1 MLTEKESIGSRLK
14 ELRKNEN
21 LTLEAVR
28 ETSKCHESTI
38 SKIENGIKKKPY
50 FETVEKIVEGE
61 GYEIKFVKKEV
72 RS

>member
-1 MLTEKESIGSRLK
+1 MSTEKTSIGERLK
-14 ELRKNEN
+14 KIRTDEK

-28 ETSKCHESTI
+28 ETSSCHESTI

-61 GYEIKFVKKEV
+61 GYEIKFVKREKKE
-72 RS
+72 